1 MQVCESSRRS
11 RWALNGGDQRGKFWR
26 RGSKPPCP
34 EQAAGPSRAAGLS
47 GAASGTSRLGGTSLA
62 PPGGEPFS
70 RARGARPG
78 LRFGQ
83 ARLRLEQ
90 GGPHRRQGRGRGT
103 KGLSGLVRSSPA
115 DLTRSRGLAPRTPPG
130 IPGPAHRPG
139 RSDRLRRFR
148 LSVPQALTRACRP
161 KPLRSSSKQAA
172 GRARPGRGP
181 RVTRKPQ
188 AAQVEPGKRHRK
200 SRASS
205 LPFLRGDLVTGK
217 REVPPTGGSQRTSG
231 PRHAA
236 PQARSSEARE
246 VLPAAAAGGG
256 RVHRDPG
263 GGREEG
269 RARAGRGSCGG
280 QPSSVEAEQIDSPGS
295 DPTGRQVGRC
305 GDRSAGGAVAPTWG
319 AGRRYPWPPLLGLS
333 GPAGL
338 GRLSQLS
345 LLCRTPA
352 HWCTHAQPVLHR
364 AYTLGVLLLLG
375 PHATRHSCG
384 QPVLAEP
391 RRAGQPVLRREL
403 PLPRGAAL
411 LAHGSASREEKHLP
425 GVLGG
430 KPPAVHQKEKPFTT
444 TPGSKYF
451 QALSPLH

>member
-1 MQVCESSRRS
+1 MTQHS
-11 RWALNGGDQRGKFWR
+11 
-26 RGSKPPCP
+26 
-34 EQAAGPSRAAGLS
+34 GPSRA
-47 GAASGTSRLGGTSLA
+47 
-62 PPGGEPFS
+62 P
-70 RARGARPG
+70 
-78 LRFGQ
+78 
-83 ARLRLEQ
+83 
-90 GGPHRRQGRGRGT
+90 RRE
-103 KGLSGLVRSSPA
+103 A
-115 DLTRSRGLAPRTPPG
+115 HAPR
-130 IPGPAHRPG
+130 
-139 RSDRLRRFR
+139 S
-148 LSVPQALTRACRP
+148 ALTGACRP

-236 PQARSSEARE
+236 PQARSSEARA

-269 RARAGRGSCGG
+269 RARGGRGSCGG
-280 QPSSVEAEQIDSPGS
+280 QPSSAEAEQIDSPGS

-319 AGRRYPWPPLLGLS
+319 AGRRDAWPPLPGRC

-338 GRLSQLS
+338 GLPSQLS
-345 LLCRTPA
+345 LFCRTPA

-391 RRAGQPVLRREL
+391 QRAGQPVLRREL
-403 PLPRGAAL
+403 PPPCEAAL

-430 KPPAVHQKEKPFTT
+430 KPPAVHQKEN
-444 TPGSKYF
+444 
-451 QALSPLH
+451 LSPQPREVNIFKHYLHCTDERTEAPKSVNSGPVASRVDSFQNLIIKRERTHKQSCNVEYEIR

>member
-1 MQVCESSRRS
+1 GSSGGEAARLRAQS
-11 RWALNGGDQRGKFWR
+11 RPPGRAGG
-26 RGSKPPCP
+26 GSL
-34 EQAAGPSRAAGLS
+34 GS
-47 GAASGTSRLGGTSLA
+47 GARNFKARGDV
-62 PPGGEPFS
+62 PGPTG
-70 RARGARPG
+70 RRTLLKGKGARPG

-90 GGPHRRQGRGRGT
+90 GGPHRGQGRGRGT

-130 IPGPAHRPG
+130 IPGRG
-139 RSDRLRRFR
+139 
-148 LSVPQALTRACRP
+148 PQAWPFRPPKALPPPPLTGARRP

-236 PQARSSEARE
+236 PQARSSEARA

-269 RARAGRGSCGG
+269 RARGGRGSCGG
-280 QPSSVEAEQIDSPGS
+280 QPSSAEAEQIDSPGS

-305 GDRSAGGAVAPTWG
+305 GDRSAGGAPGGGPRGRHYRDAVALRASDSLVSCRFSVVRPHPG
-319 AGRRYPWPPLLGLS
+319 ART
-333 GPAGL
+333 
-338 GRLSQLS
+338 LS
-345 LLCRTPA
+345 LF
-352 HWCTHAQPVLHR
+352 CTVPTHLACS
-364 AYTLGVLLLLG
+364 ALG

-391 RRAGQPVLRREL
+391 QRAGRPVLRRAL
-403 PLPRGAAL
+403 PAPCEAAL

-430 KPPAVHQKEKPFTT
+430 KPPAVHQKE
-444 TPGSKYF
+444 S
-451 QALSPLH
+451 LSPQPREVNIFKQYLHCTDERTEAPKSVNSGPVAS